1 MHARGTERLPGT
13 RGRCTGA
20 PAGPRPPACRGTRGR
35 RARSRRAPP
44 TCVPGTP
51 GRCAR
56 GCRTPPTCVPGQ
68 GGQVIALLPIGDAAQ
83 EVFLLLHAGVPC
95 VPREEVGAVHLACE
109 HGGTSPTIA
118 CAVRE
123 GKTKRSVTRPNPGV
137 SNEHGKG
144 QHGGCPRRTRRPT
157 NPSPTPRDP
166 RARRAQQLLLGVT
179 TPTPSKVGLCP
190 FRLGT
195 RLLTSHQVAYNTF
208 NGDMRW
214 VPTRDTG
221 ATGQGSAA
229 ARPLCQTR
237 GSREGRDQSPSSG
250 SDTGLRM

>member
-20 PAGPRPPACRGTRGR
+20 PAGPRPPACREH
-35 RARSRRAPP
+35 AAD
-44 TCVPGTP
+44 
-51 GRCAR
+51 AR

-123 GKTKRSVTRPNPGV
+123 GKTKRSVTWPNPGV

-144 QHGGCPRRTRRPT
+144 QHGKGQHGGCPCRTRRPT

-195 RLLTSHQVAYNTF
+195 MLLTSHQVAYNTF

-214 VPTRDTG
+214 VPTRDMG

-229 ARPLCQTR
+229 AQPLCQTR
-237 GSREGRDQSPSSG
+237 GSREGRDQSPSSE